1 MGSSGC
7 TVLCHFQI
15 NSVSPLTIHADICSV
30 LTVIMM
36 SQKHFTK
43 LRHPC
48 NFPKQEEGFKGTES
62 NWEHSEEK
70 LGANRFMLLK
80 SLSFMY
86 LKKCLFEKN
95 RFSFPMKLWSL
106 ELMSGKS

>member
-7 TVLCHFQI
+7 TVLCLFQI
-15 NSVSPLTIHADICSV
+15 NSVSPLTMHADICSV

-48 NFPKQEEGFKGTES
+48 NFPKQEEGFKGTEG